1 MTVRE
6 IARQAGVSAAT
17 VSRYFTG
24 TEKVSEDVRC
34 KIQSVLGDDVSSGKR
49 SRHKNRL
56 MVMIVPHMRLAFYQE
71 LMKRFMEKV
80 SPYGIQL
87 IFLPVFNSDA
97 AQVRAL
103 LKRLR
108 PDGLVILEE
117 PVTVP
122 ILDIAYEMKIP
133 VVVCG
138 ETLSNIRSAVII
150 HVNDISAAYDGTK
163 YLLSLG
169 HREIMFFSN
178 HAKGVNASYQRIS
191 GCSKAMAEAGL
202 HFDEPYIRYGELTF
216 ENGYRFAQE
225 SIKGEIPFSAIFCF
239 SDEMAKGAICGLHD
253 LGIKVPEDI
262 SDLGFDD
269 LPFTEEMRPQLTT
282 IHQPLDDFVRSTIN
296 IFFNDDFSM
305 CGKELIMKYSII
317 KRDSCS
323 TKKGGLHTNERE

>member
-1 MTVRE
+1 
-6 IARQAGVSAAT
+6 
-17 VSRYFTG
+17 
-24 TEKVSEDVRC
+24 
-34 KIQSVLGDDVSSGKR
+34 
-49 SRHKNRL
+49 
-56 MVMIVPHMRLAFYQE
+56 
-71 LMKRFMEKV
+71 MEKV

-87 IFLPVFNSDA
+87 IFLPIFNSDA
-97 AQVRAL
+97 AQVRTL

-122 ILDIAYEMKIP
+122 ILDIAHEMKIP

-202 HFDEPYIRYGELTF
+202 PFDEPYIRYGELTF

-225 SIKGEIPFSAIFCF
+225 SIKGEVPFSAIFCF

-262 SDLGFDD
+262 SVLGFDD

-305 CGKELIMKYSII
+305 CGKELIMQYSII

-323 TKKGGLHTNERE
+323 IKKGGLHTNERE

>member
-1 MTVRE
+1 
-6 IARQAGVSAAT
+6 
-17 VSRYFTG
+17 
-24 TEKVSEDVRC
+24 
-34 KIQSVLGDDVSSGKR
+34 
-49 SRHKNRL
+49 
-56 MVMIVPHMRLAFYQE
+56 MIVPHMRLAFYQE

-87 IFLPVFNSDA
+87 IFLPIFNSDA
-97 AQVRAL
+97 AQVRTL

-122 ILDIAYEMKIP
+122 ILDIAHEMKIP

-202 HFDEPYIRYGELTF
+202 PFDEPYIRYGELTF

-225 SIKGEIPFSAIFCF
+225 SIKGKVPFSAIFCF
-239 SDEMAKGAICGLHD
+239 SD
-253 LGIKVPEDI
+253 
-262 SDLGFDD
+262 
-269 LPFTEEMRPQLTT
+269 
-282 IHQPLDDFVRSTIN
+282 
-296 IFFNDDFSM
+296 
-305 CGKELIMKYSII
+305 
-317 KRDSCS
+317 
-323 TKKGGLHTNERE
+323 

>member
-87 IFLPVFNSDA
+87 IFLPIFNSDA

-178 HAKGVNASYQRIS
+178 
-191 GCSKAMAEAGL
+191 
-202 HFDEPYIRYGELTF
+202 P
-216 ENGYRFAQE
+216 
-225 SIKGEIPFSAIFCF
+225 
-239 SDEMAKGAICGLHD
+239 
-253 LGIKVPEDI
+253 
-262 SDLGFDD
+262 
-269 LPFTEEMRPQLTT
+269 
-282 IHQPLDDFVRSTIN
+282 
-296 IFFNDDFSM
+296 
-305 CGKELIMKYSII
+305 
-317 KRDSCS
+317 
-323 TKKGGLHTNERE
+323 